1 MSEEGLFEDELLQDD
16 AVELKVEE
24 SEPIE
29 EIAPEPEAEPVPEP
43 EPEPEPEKPKKK
55 KRVISEETKARLR
68 ENLKKGRETSLANR
82 KKKAKL
88 KQIEK
93 EEKQAVEDEK
103 IFENLKRKLKPKELE
118 DENAKLRAELAELK
132 AAREE
137 KKKVV
142 IKEPEPVKQAEPEP
156 VKETPK
162 KPVRKVMTARQRRD
176 MMRGL

>member
-29 EIAPEPEAEPVPEP
+29 EIAPEPDHEAEPV
-43 EPEPEPEKPKKK
+43 PEPEPEKPKKK
-55 KRVISEETKARLR
+55 KRVVSEETKARLR

-142 IKEPEPVKQAEPEP
+142 VKEPEPVKQAEPEPEP

-162 KPVRKVMTARQRRD
+162 KPVRRVMTARQRRD